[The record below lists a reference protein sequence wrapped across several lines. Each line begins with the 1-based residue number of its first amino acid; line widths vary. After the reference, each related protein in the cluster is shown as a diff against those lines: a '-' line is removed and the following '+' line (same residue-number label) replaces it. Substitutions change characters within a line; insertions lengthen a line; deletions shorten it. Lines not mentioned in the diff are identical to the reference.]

1 MRLHRS
7 EFDFLMLA
15 LMVDLTLNI
24 SSCQRTFLYICH
36 LLIVVVITVWFST
49 EAIKRLIAVLIEN
62 TLMRIDMWTWLQLSL
77 YELIISISILPRE
90 YSLFKHFP
98 FSKINKIM
106 KSHLFSE
113 RRFLGGWFKSVCR
126 NFIET

>member
-62 TLMRIDMWTWLQLSL
+62 TLMRIDMWT
-77 YELIISISILPRE
+77 
-90 YSLFKHFP
+90 
-98 FSKINKIM
+98 
-106 KSHLFSE
+106 
-113 RRFLGGWFKSVCR
+113 
-126 NFIET
+126 